1 MRGIVMEI
9 TGKYA
14 VILTQDGQF
23 MKIKAQPGMTVGAE
37 IDTCMPSMAS
47 AARKPMY
54 RIASIAASFLLVLGI
69 GIFSY
74 SMPYSYVDFDIN
86 PSIGLTANIY
96 DRIIRVEALNDD
108 GSKLIENKN
117 LMHRRLDEGVT
128 LLLSSAVEQGY
139 LKENT
144 GSRCKSEAG
153 GTGRQDAA
161 DVQDGTSAPQDTSD
175 HTLTPGGGQTPENGA
190 ETADSG
196 SDAGYSGS
204 AAEGSGGNAGSG
216 KSDPKGTAKPSAK
229 TEGDTGKQKEKPSGG
244 SGKLQNAVI
253 LTVSS
258 SNAKKADE
266 LKKIVEDM
274 AARELNKDN
283 VESKILVGET
293 SVKQREAAHKLGV
306 TPGKLAL
313 IEEVSGYFPLAD
325 FEKMKNTAVKDLLEM
340 VREKKEQL
348 AKGSA
353 GKKEEKEKEGEPG
366 ANAAGK
372 AGSVSEGVSN
382 SNNAKKGNK
391 ENKDSKD
398 NKDNKDNKD
407 IKNSSAA
414 AGTGINTIWSWP
426 GGSITGG
433 GQNSG
438 PKESIGSGG
447 IKPGAGTGRDTGK
460 KDSDDGRKDKKAG
473 IQNGSSNQGP
483 GTQPGMMDPRQN
495 DIKQPGEGNGKLDS
509 KNSNKGIKDAKPDLL
524 SWDDVRKT
532 LEKQGEKL
540 KEERERLRNELLDQI
555 DKDMAKTGN
564 TIDTPRGKRP
574 DAGKDAAD
582 NKKQDIRDSSKK
594 ENEKN
599 ETRKN
604 DNRNDKNGKNDKSP
618 GMNIGPKDNRKK
630 K

>member
-1 MRGIVMEI
+1 MQMKGIVMEI

-23 MKIKAQPGMTVGAE
+23 RKIKAQPGIAAGAE
-37 IDTCMPSMAS
+37 TDTGMPSLPS
-47 AARKPMY
+47 AARKPVY
-54 RIASIAASFLLVLGI
+54 RIASIAASFMLALGI

-353 GKKEEKEKEGEPG
+353 GKKEDKEKKEDKAKEGKPG
-366 ANAAGK
+366 ANAA
-372 AGSVSEGVSN
+372 AGGSN
-382 SNNAKKGNK
+382 SNKDNK
-391 ENKDSKD
+391 VIKD
-398 NKDNKDNKD
+398 NKDNK
-407 IKNSSAA
+407 NSSAA
-414 AGTGINTIWSWP
+414 TGTGIGISTNGSNAGTIWPWP
-426 GGSITGG
+426 GGSNTG

-438 PKESIGSGG
+438 PKEDKGGGG
-447 IKPGAGTGRDTGK
+447 IKPGAGAGKVTGK
-460 KDSDDGRKDKKAG
+460 KDIDDSRKDKNAG
-473 IQNGSSNQGP
+473 VQSGGGNHGFSGLP
-483 GTQPGMMDPRQN
+483 GIGNPRQN

>member
-1 MRGIVMEI
+1 MKGIVMEI

-117 LMHRRLDEGVT
+117 LMHRKLDEGVT
-128 LLLSSAVEQGY
+128 MLLSSAVEQGY
-139 LKENT
+139 LKENA
-144 GSRCKSEAG
+144 GSRCKNEAG
-153 GTGRQDAA
+153 STGRQDAA
-161 DVQDGTSAPQDTSD
+161 DVQDGASASQDAVTR
-175 HTLTPGGGQTPENGA
+175 TPAGGQTPENGA
-190 ETADSG
+190 ETADSRNDKG
-196 SDAGYSGS
+196 HSGS
-204 AAEGSGGNAGSG
+204 SAEGSGEKGS
-216 KSDPKGTAKPSAK
+216 KGTAKPSVK
-229 TEGDTGKQKEKPSGG
+229 TEGNTGKQQEKPAAG

-258 SNAKKADE
+258 SNAKKADA

-306 TPGKLAL
+306 TPGKLVL
-313 IEEVSGYFPLAD
+313 IEEVSGYFPGAD
-325 FEKMKNTAVKDLLEM
+325 FEKMKNTAVKDLLEI
-340 VREKKEQL
+340 VREKEKQL
-348 AKGSA
+348 AKETA

-495 DIKQPGEGNGKLDS
+495 NIKQPGEGKGKKDNG
-509 KNSNKGIKDAKPDLL
+509 NSNKGITDVKPVLS
-524 SWDDVRKT
+524 SWDDIRKT
-532 LEKQGEKL
+532 LEKQGEEL
-540 KEERERLRNELLDQI
+540 KEERERLRNEFIEQMSK
-555 DKDMAKTGN
+555 DKAKTGN
-564 TIDTPRGKRP
+564 TIKPPQGNSP
-574 DAGKDAAD
+574 GAGKGAAD
-582 NKKQDIRDSSKK
+582 SKKQDARDSNKKDEHDSKK
-594 ENEKN
+594 KNEKN
-599 ETRKN
+599 V
-604 DNRNDKNGKNDKSP
+604 KSSGP
-618 GMNIGPKDNRKK
+618 NIEPKDNMKK